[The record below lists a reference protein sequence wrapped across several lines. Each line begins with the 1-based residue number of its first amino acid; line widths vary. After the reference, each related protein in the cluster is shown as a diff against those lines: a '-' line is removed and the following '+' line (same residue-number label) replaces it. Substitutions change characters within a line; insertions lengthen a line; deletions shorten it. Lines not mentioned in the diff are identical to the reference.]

1 MIRFASFSIAAA
13 VFAAVALPFLT
24 TAAQIVA

>member
-1 MIRFASFSIAAA
+1 MIRFASFSIAVF
-13 VFAAVALPFLT
+13 VFAAVAAPFLT

>member
-1 MIRFASFSIAAA
+1 MTRFFSMIAATL
-13 VFAAVALPFLT
+13 VFAAVAAPFLT